1 LLTFLLFS
9 KFYTTEYE
17 FTIAGISVKYFAKFK
32 NEHKYAYW
40 QLLAKHFTLLLYIR
54 IDEIV

>member
-40 QLLAKHFTLLLYIR
+40 QLLETIHAFAVYPY
-54 IDEIV
+54 